1 MAAPAVM
8 SNTSKAASKAAQ
20 SRGPL
25 ALQQLQQAHGGSTI
39 TISQTQ
45 LQGRHSGESA
55 GSNAV
60 GAVIASSGGD
70 TAVPDSSYDFGET
83 MMISGGGMSGGG
95 TASAEEAAMREG
107 GRKEGEAEEGSE
119 EGGSDLI
126 QTVFSIVN
134 ISIGPIG
141 MLGVPFCF
149 KECGWLAVL
158 ALFVMAVAMLY
169 TALLLDEIQQHFP
182 HLEDYLDIGEAALGP
197 RGRIFVTLMVFVD
210 MLSTCC
216 TYLIV
221 EGTNLYQLHPDD
233 AGGWTPHRYIL
244 TSALVVLPT
253 CWIKN
258 LNGLTRLNVLGSVI
272 S

>member
-1 MAAPAVM
+1 V
-8 SNTSKAASKAAQ
+8 
-20 SRGPL
+20 SRGEQIHGGHTITLVPPL
-25 ALQQLQQAHGGSTI
+25 VSRGEQIHGGHTITFDMQRRLQQEEVEE
-39 TISQTQ
+39 
-45 LQGRHSGESA
+45 QGQ
-55 GSNAV
+55 NQ
-60 GAVIASSGGD
+60 SSGFGG
-70 TAVPDSSYDFGET
+70 AAAGYDPADGS
-83 MMISGGGMSGGG
+83 MMISGGGGKPELG
-95 TASAEEAAMREG
+95 EDEA
-107 GRKEGEAEEGSE
+107 GSD
-119 EGGSDLI
+119 EGGSNLL

-169 TALLLDEIQQHFP
+169 TALLLDEIQQQFP
-182 HLEDYLDIGEAALGP
+182 ELEDYLDIGEAALGP
-197 RGRIFVTLMVFVD
+197 RGRLFVTVMVFID

-216 TYLIV
+216 TFLIV

-233 AGGWTPHRYIL
+233 SGGWTRHRYIL